1 MSFMSLV
8 MSETLFLFQPP
19 ADDEDDVS
27 SSFDAH
33 DHFSPVPTSDDHDD
47 KDDDKV
53 ECTNSLV
60 RNESEDTALTATKN
74 SQQTLVD
81 AECKMSSNFTRKLN
95 SHGENKSE
103 MKSPERSVSIP
114 QRASI
119 PPRSLRSSDSEEEVS
134 PKISPRR
141 SLRQADR
148 RTSVSS
154 TKAETDTQSTPTAG
168 DMTTTH
174 STLSISRRSSRN
186 GDSGKSVSSKISSL
200 NSSGESDRLVSVL
213 PTKAG
218 TDTQSTLGTGKT
230 LTTNRSTCGGGG
242 KEHGHRS
249 ECSQSLPGN
258 HVQEKHLSSALSR
271 SLSAPCS
278 SSQRVTRT
286 FSSVSETGDYM
297 VDKSLELSHAQRSPS
312 ALEESS
318 AVKAE
323 SAEMTE
329 NSLKTEDVCE
339 ISAETRGNSFET
351 DSVFDTSTEVP
362 EISFKAEDVLG
373 ISSEMTGNLCEAE
386 GVCEIRSDRHPATV
400 QNSDKRTGERAAATK
415 CGRSDIEDCDRPA
428 ERQRSA
434 VNRDA
439 LSPPLCIFPEKSRK
453 TYSRSQPLAVLTGS
467 SSCGSLSPA
476 SEQTCGGAGITA
488 SQDGDFISSRT
499 EQTGKVDRVDMTASQ
514 DGDFISSRTE
524 QAGRVDRVDMTA
536 SQDGDFI
543 SSRTEQTGKVDRVNV
558 TAPQDGDFISS
569 RTEQAGKVD
578 RVDTNACEDSDGGT
592 EQAGKGAG
600 LSSRTEQAGKWAGVS
615 SRTEQAGKWAGV
627 SSRTEQAGK
636 GAGLSSR
643 TEQAGKWAGVS
654 SRTEQAS
661 KGDGV
666 SSRTEQASKGDGVS
680 SVTELNDEN
689 LADVDRTETNLFE
702 DKDSISPET
711 AQREGKSSGVT
722 RAVKAGLEERCAKT
736 QETGSEMTARKNSE
750 PLSGKPHKGRDAAEG
765 ILDEFLYS
773 VHDLQPSESARK
785 PRPCSHREKEN
796 NSPVAKS
803 ISPVKRQLFVPGRR
817 PEVLSPGSSKLEDR
831 SVSPVL
837 REIPAVPTVSGST
850 GTAGRHDDPAGVF
863 HGVSNSVEKNDDFSD
878 DSEDD
883 SCEDE
888 VNTLSNYQTSPQK
901 DIIME
906 NHGKNEREK
915 HVCKSGTK
923 SSSVPHKPVSSSVC
937 LDAEAGL
944 HHRSLV
950 QASEQLVSSSF
961 KEKEPPPKLSISER
975 YSRYIVGTTLKRRRG
990 RPPKVNVSE
999 KCVQNGVDTSSNG
1012 SRGPQTK
1019 GSMSERYSEEGIPVL
1034 VKRRRGR
1041 PPKRTVLE
1049 KHAEVSVEALGRGR
1063 VKQETVNQVQPLTLA
1078 GEALSASS
1086 ASESETSDL
1095 LTTPAPTPRNLGVR
1109 GQGRGVRRGC
1119 ARQTSGRRQREPLG
1133 LSHAQSKGGKLP
1145 EDPPSLSQQK
1155 STPSVY
1161 DSRAHMEHQRPWS
1174 VDDLSQDSLQATSD
1188 QRVSEAAHVEH
1199 QRQRNVDSSS
1209 QDSLQATSDQR
1220 VIRAALS
1227 EGGFVGGCSDNES
1240 STDSLPVR
1248 LLSWKRKVRMI
1259 DESDLSESEQEDHEG
1274 KDRSHPLQFSTGSMT
1289 THQQVKGNP
1298 LIKSESEEESNA
1310 MEENSP
1316 ASKQPLTLPT
1326 GANLPKSHLTSA
1338 AELDSA
1344 GSKDWDDV
1352 GTSTKASPTSEEEGS
1367 EKVQHCKS
1375 ALKQKAPAKNKS
1387 AVRVSRQISH
1397 GFDIPSDEV
1406 VHHRESDKSPATTN
1420 NTYPDPA
1427 VLEAFPANLV
1437 KACTD
1442 SSLLSSPV
1450 GMEDPV
1456 ISKEQQNT
1464 GPDARSIETAMKKCS
1479 ESIDSSVD
1487 VKQAQSV
1494 VEETCH
1500 FQHDH
1505 GYAGQHSQSQ
1515 GSDGSTTHS
1524 DGGPDGVSV
1533 SNSITV
1539 SNSCS
1544 DSVSVPSSK
1553 GHAEFSDD
1561 GGVPDSREISNS
1573 SRFSGDADVPVS
1585 CTHSSNSKSCAADGI
1600 LTSCDRAKRS
1610 ESSSDG
1616 GIRISLDH
1624 SKSNASSVPN
1634 ICELSNSAKSS
1645 GGSSVPVS
1653 CEHSNSIMSCAGGSR
1668 QADRLVG
1675 LHSGPSEGPAS
1686 LKQSD
1691 KVHPMNSGDRSASL
1705 SLQGKGLCLQGE
1717 QDKKQDTGLETVPA
1731 GCVPHRGKSTSLR
1744 SVCDLDTPAE
1754 NSSSDSLHTA
1764 SAAACPCPSSVNGSS
1779 SEQSKQ
1785 LSSDS
1790 RIHKPA
1796 SGGTNACEAKFT
1808 PRNIPSKPLST
1819 DSNVVG
1825 HSCAVARP
1833 QATSSSTNDVAQSSQ
1848 QGTTVTRK
1856 ENTDFKS
1863 IRPLSVLCVSEIEA
1877 DCKRGGSP
1885 VCPDLVCPEAR
1896 FVHPPL
1902 APCLDSTLC
1911 MGKDCVDET
1920 KVSRIDLPQNS
1931 TAGRAVSPGDSA
1943 KAETLSSMQTL
1954 TDPVH
1959 QTQTLSS
1966 MQTLTDPV
1974 HQRQTLSS
1982 MQTLTDPVHQRQ
1994 TVSSVQTDRDPVHQ
2008 LSDSH
2013 LTGKAEMRQ
2022 LHSLPLKPLPSL
2034 AACGDG
2040 CSLKST
2046 TEIHTLSHL
2055 SPSGD
2060 DSSMS
2065 SSSTTEHFF
2074 TQRPAAAADVSFPTV
2089 STATKQPLP
2098 QLSMSGDGSTSTVST
2113 ATKQPLPQ
2121 LSMSGDGSTPTVST
2135 ATKQPLPQLSVSG
2148 DGSTPTVSTATKQPI
2163 TQLSV
2168 SGDGSTPTT
2177 SAATKQPVP
2186 QLSVAGDGS
2195 TSTMSAATKQP
2206 QPQLS
2211 MSGDGSTPTAPTITR
2226 HPFAQSFPGAGDA
2239 ALGRLEGGG
2248 AVHIDCTPEDDDLH
2262 GEGGVSQQLHDGG
2275 EQRKADIFR
2284 LSMTSRLSTD
2294 SRLMGMEA
2302 GISAVSSTVTIPSCQ
2317 ETGSPNKET
2326 ASLNKESSTAVAA
2339 ETTTANKKT
2348 TAEGKDTVEDDL
2360 HNTNDCEDASAA
2372 YCKMIVSRGKQ
2383 ITTGNTRSTTDSR
2396 DSSNGDL
2403 QNIQV
2408 TEDTTSLNR
2417 KMTSSGDDKMTRNS
2431 QETIKSDQDTT
2442 PSNEDTATINSKTAI
2457 CHDRYST
2464 TGTKVTS
2471 RGYQETALGSTA
2483 TAQHSRHTSTHCEET
2498 EQPPRPAETMAEL
2511 LSICDL
2517 FTESCPRLS
2526 PLPVSPEEAE
2536 SKPAPEAS
2544 HEFLSPLPTTAKR
2557 KPKKQKLRKKKE
2569 LCADVALAVNE
2580 VGDQEGQE
2588 CFSDSSVGRDG
2599 QLSSL
2604 AVPAE
2609 NAAST
2614 LKTKDTGGTYSRGS
2628 FVCERGEKDGPVSQA
2643 SSVREG
2649 GSSKVRITRRQHSE
2663 EGFGR
2668 RSVVRMEGQMN
2679 ARSRSRSLN
2688 AVEHAK
2694 EEMRMRQQALA
2705 E

>member
-1 MSFMSLV
+1 MSYMSLV

-33 DHFSPVPTSDDHDD
+33 DHFSPVPTSDNQDD
-47 KDDDKV
+47 KDENKV
-53 ECTNSLV
+53 EHTNSLV

-81 AECKMSSNFTRKLN
+81 AQCKASSNSTGKLN

-103 MKSPERSVSIP
+103 MESPERSVSIP

-119 PPRSLRSSDSEEEVS
+119 TPRSLRSSDSEEEVS

-148 RTSVSS
+148 RTSASS
-154 TKAETDTQSTPTAG
+154 TKAETDTQSTPNAG
-168 DMTTTH
+168 DRTTTH
-174 STLSISRRSSRN
+174 STPSISRASRN
-186 GDSGKSVSSKISSL
+186 SNSEKSVSSKISSL
-200 NSSGESDRLVSVL
+200 NSPGESDRHVSVS

-218 TDTQSTLGTGKT
+218 TDTQSTLGTGKM
-230 LTTNRSTCGGGG
+230 LTTNRSTCDGGG

-249 ECSQSLPGN
+249 ERSQSFPGN

-278 SSQRVTRT
+278 SSSVSLQRVTRT
-286 FSSVSETGDYM
+286 LSDVSETGDYM

-362 EISFKAEDVLG
+362 EISFKAEGVLG

-386 GVCEIRSDRHPATV
+386 GVCEIRSDGHPATV

-434 VNRDA
+434 VNTDA

-476 SEQTCGGAGITA
+476 SEQTCGRAGITA

-499 EQTGKVDRVDMTASQ
+499 EQAGKVDRVDMTASQ

-524 QAGRVDRVDMTA
+524 QAGKVDRVDMTA

-543 SSRTEQTGKVDRVNV
+543 SSRTEQTGKVDRVNA

-600 LSSRTEQAGKWAGVS
+600 LSSRTEQAGKGAGVSSRTEQAGKGAGVS

-636 GAGLSSR
+636 G
-643 TEQAGKWAGVS
+643 
-654 SRTEQAS
+654 
-661 KGDGV
+661 DGV
-666 SSRTEQASKGDGVS
+666 SSM
-680 SVTELNDEN
+680 TELNDEN

-711 AQREGKSSGVT
+711 AQRERKSSGVT
-722 RAVKAGLEERCAKT
+722 RTVKAGLEERCAKT

-803 ISPVKRQLFVPGRR
+803 ISPVKHQLFVPGRR

-888 VNTLSNYQTSPQK
+888 VNTLSNHQTSPQK

-906 NHGKNEREK
+906 KHGKNEREK
-915 HVCKSGTK
+915 QVCKSGTK

-950 QASEQLVSSSF
+950 RASEQLVSSSF
-961 KEKEPPPKLSISER
+961 KEKEPAPKLSISER

-990 RPPKVNVSE
+990 RPPKANVSE

-1012 SRGPQTK
+1012 SRGPLIK

-1095 LTTPAPTPRNLGVR
+1095 LTTSAPTPRNLGVR
-1109 GQGRGVRRGC
+1109 GRGRGVRRGC
-1119 ARQTSGRRQREPLG
+1119 TRRTSGGRQCEPLG

-1274 KDRSHPLQFSTGSMT
+1274 KDRSHPPKFSTGSMT

-1352 GTSTKASPTSEEEGS
+1352 GTSTKASPTSEEEES

-1427 VLEAFPANLV
+1427 VSEAFPANLV
-1437 KACTD
+1437 KACAD

-1450 GMEDPV
+1450 GMEDPL

-1494 VEETCH
+1494 MEETCH

-1515 GSDGSTTHS
+1515 GSGGSSTHS
-1524 DGGPDGVSV
+1524 DGGSDGVSV
-1533 SNSITV
+1533 SNSVTV

-1573 SRFSGDADVPVS
+1573 SQFSGDTDVPVS

-1600 LTSCDRAKRS
+1600 LTSCDRAERS

-1616 GIRISLDH
+1616 GIRISLEH
-1624 SKSNASSVPN
+1624 SKGNASSVPN
-1634 ICELSNSAKSS
+1634 ICEPSNSAKSS
-1645 GGSSVPVS
+1645 GDSSVPVS
-1653 CEHSNSIMSCAGGSR
+1653 CEHSNSIMSCGGGGG

-1779 SEQSKQ
+1779 SVQSKQ

-1808 PRNIPSKPLST
+1808 PSNIPSKPLST

-1825 HSCAVARP
+1825 HSCAVERS
-1833 QATSSSTNDVAQSSQ
+1833 QVISSSTNDVAERSQ

-1877 DCKRGGSP
+1877 DCKRGESP

-1896 FVHPPL
+1896 FVHSPL

-1911 MGKDCVDET
+1911 MGKDCVDDT
-1920 KVSRIDLPQNS
+1920 KVSRIDL
-1931 TAGRAVSPGDSA
+1931 PGDSA

-1959 QTQTLSS
+1959 QT
-1966 MQTLTDPV
+1966 
-1974 HQRQTLSS
+1974 QTLSS

-2060 DSSMS
+2060 GSSMS

-2074 TQRPAAAADVSFPTV
+2074 TQRPAAAEDGSTPTI
-2089 STATKQPLP
+2089 STAIKQPLP
-2098 QLSMSGDGSTSTVST
+2098 QLSEAGDGSTPTMST
-2113 ATKQPLPQ
+2113 ATKQP
-2121 LSMSGDGSTPTVST
+2121 
-2135 ATKQPLPQLSVSG
+2135 QP
-2148 DGSTPTVSTATKQPI
+2148 
-2163 TQLSV
+2163 QLSV

-2177 SAATKQPVP
+2177 STANKQPLT
-2186 QLSVAGDGS
+2186 QLSKAENGFS
-2195 TSTMSAATKQP
+2195 PTMSTATKQP
-2206 QPQLS
+2206 QPQLPLAE
-2211 MSGDGSTPTAPTITR
+2211 DGSTPTTSTTTR
-2226 HPFAQSFPGAGDA
+2226 HPFTQSLPGVGDA

-2248 AVHIDCTPEDDDLH
+2248 AVHIPSGGMEDCAPEDDDLH
-2262 GEGGVSQQLHDGG
+2262 GEGGVSQQLHDGC
-2275 EQRKADIFR
+2275 EQQNTDIFQ

-2294 SRLMGMEA
+2294 SHLMGMEA

-2326 ASLNKESSTAVAA
+2326 ASLNKETSTAVRT

-2372 YCKMIVSRGKQ
+2372 NCKVIVSRGKQ

-2396 DSSNGDL
+2396 DSSNSDL

-2408 TEDTTSLNR
+2408 TEDTASLNR
-2417 KMTSSGDDKMTRNS
+2417 KMTSSGDDNMTRNS
-2431 QETIKSDQDTT
+2431 QETIESDQDTT
-2442 PSNEDTATINSKTAI
+2442 HSNEDTATINSKTAI
-2457 CHDRYST
+2457 CHDKYSA
-2464 TGTKVTS
+2464 TGTKVTA

-2483 TAQHSRHTSTHCEET
+2483 TPQHSRHTSTHCEEA

-2517 FTESCPRLS
+2517 FTDSCPRLS

-2580 VGDQEGQE
+2580 VGDQEEQE
-2588 CFSDSSVGRDG
+2588 CFSDSSIDREA

-2604 AVPAE
+2604 AVPVE
-2609 NAAST
+2609 NVVST
-2614 LKTKDTGGTYSRGS
+2614 LKTKDTGDTYSRGS
-2628 FVCERGEKDGPVSQA
+2628 FVCERGEKDGPVSRA